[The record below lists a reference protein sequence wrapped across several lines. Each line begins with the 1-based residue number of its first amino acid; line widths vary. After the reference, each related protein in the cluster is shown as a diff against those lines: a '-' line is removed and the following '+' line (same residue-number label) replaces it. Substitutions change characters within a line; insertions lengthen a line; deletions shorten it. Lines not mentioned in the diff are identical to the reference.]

1 MSLKSSPFWGAS
13 AKNIHIEGLP
23 KVYCYYIFEDSPGNS
38 FRIYPGSR
46 SGINSLRSSTDSRCS
61 EIKSTISFPCSRNCS
76 EFIFADNTL
85 ELSIFYG
92 LFATENNCSTM
103 NWFVAPNRRFIDF
116 DKNPKIVEGEN
127 KYIKDYIWLPLNKR
141 ITDFDNRM
149 RERETGFIL
158 YTTYIYN
165 RFVKCLCSLSNGK
178 FRLSSFKSNLLYK
191 SSDYKD
197 WPTW

>member
-23 KVYCYYIFEDSPGNS
+23 KVYCYYIFADSPGNS
-38 FRIYPGSR
+38 FRMYPGSR

-116 DKNPKIVEGEN
+116 IWKIA
-127 KYIKDYIWLPLNKR
+127 YIFICEVCNIYL
-141 ITDFDNRM
+141 ITTR
-149 RERETGFIL
+149 
-158 YTTYIYN
+158 
-165 RFVKCLCSLSNGK
+165 KSLKAKTN
-178 FRLSSFKSNLLYK
+178 
-191 SSDYKD
+191 
-197 WPTW
+197 T